1 MNAQNQFPAISDK
14 AISGQIMKTVD
25 GREVHRYLQA
35 KKDYTTWMKDRI
47 AKFGFVE
54 NVDYVKVDNLSSPI
68 SGSAKARAQVTSEY
82 FLTIG
87 MGKELGM
94 VDRTAKGREIRKY
107 FLSIEEAATAP
118 KRMTTTET
126 LIQMLTLQAD
136 VERRQI
142 ELERQQ
148 AENQQKFVDIDAR
161 VANVEATKSLPSKP
175 QHCETKTEIK
185 ARMNKLYGLPAWLV
199 DEVLTSISYRPP
211 VFATV
216 KNGHENAQGSHFS
229 VYQIIDITKLF
240 KRFVSECTQAT
251 ATTATHPS
259 INARFKLIRRE

>member
-1 MNAQNQFPAISDK
+1 MQSHLNNQFPAISDK
-14 AISGQIMKTVD
+14 AIAGHLVKTVD
-25 GREVHRYLQA
+25 GREVHRFLQA

-54 NVDYVKVDNLSSPI
+54 NVDYVMVSHSPI
-68 SGSAKARAQVTSEY
+68 SGSGNRGARDEY

-94 VDRTAKGREIRKY
+94 VDRSAKGREIRKY
-107 FLSIEEAATAP
+107 FLSIEEAVTAP
-118 KRMTTTET
+118 KPLTTIET

-148 AENQQKFVDIDAR
+148 AETQQKFVDIDAR

-185 ARMNKLYGLPAWLV
+185 ARMNRLYGLPAWLV

-211 VFATV
+211 VFAMV

-240 KRFVSECTQAT
+240 KRFVGECAPAT

-259 INARFKLIRRE
+259 INGRFKLIRQE